1 MSAVFFHKYLINR
14 LIVLCKKVGEWRTR
28 YVSKITNLFSKIT
41 NSPYFIGKLTV
52 KKEILLV

>member
-1 MSAVFFHKYLINR
+1 MSAVFFHKYLIN
-14 LIVLCKKVGEWRTR
+14 VGEWRTR